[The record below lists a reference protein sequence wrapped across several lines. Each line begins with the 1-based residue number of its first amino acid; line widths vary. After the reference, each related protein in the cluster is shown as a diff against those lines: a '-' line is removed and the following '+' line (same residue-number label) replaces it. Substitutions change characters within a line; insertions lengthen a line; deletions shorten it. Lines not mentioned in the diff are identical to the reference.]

1 MEIIYIYIY
10 TFVTFLTL
18 SVSFSLSRLQPMVKP
33 SPWGS
38 HQGNGWGSG
47 GMSWGRDH
55 RRGSGMGV
63 PGSVSHVS
71 PLKKPFSSN
80 VIAPPKFPRSG
91 GTLGPKSWIEENM
104 FRTDS
109 NSNSLL
115 PLQVRGEEGLWLHW
129 LVSLVLYDDLF
140 GVCMWVGDR
149 KVLFY
154 GARVGKKEPVTEVG
168 SIR

>member
-1 MEIIYIYIY
+1 M
-10 TFVTFLTL
+10 FA
-18 SVSFSLSRLQPMVKP
+18 QPMVKP

-91 GTLGPKSWIEENM
+91 GSLGPKSWIEENM

-109 NSNSLL
+109 NSNTLL
-115 PLQVRGEEGLWLHW
+115 PLQVCFVGFVG
-129 LVSLVLYDDLF
+129 SLVWCVW
-140 GVCMWVGDR
+140 G
-149 KVLFY
+149 
-154 GARVGKKEPVTEVG
+154 VTEGFLFDSVRISG
-168 SIR
+168 FKGGKELATEVKSITRIRC